1 MRIALVNDVVT
12 ALEAMRRAIVST
24 REHRIAWIAHDGA
37 EALELCARDTPDL
50 ILMDLIMPRMD
61 GVEATRRI
69 MARTPCAIVV
79 VTANVSDRPAK
90 VFEAMGVG
98 ALDAVNT
105 PVIERPGE
113 RGSAGALLAK
123 IETIRRLIGAGR
135 RKSLLTSPP
144 PVVRHSVPHR
154 SQLIVMGA
162 SAGGPTA
169 LAKVLAPLP
178 ADLPAPVV
186 IVQHVDAQFVAGLA
200 SWLGSQT
207 ALRVRLAREGDRPEA
222 GTAMLAGGDSHLVF
236 TGPTRLAYTDKP
248 VNCSYCPSIDLLFNS
263 AERYWPGDVIG
274 VLLSG
279 MGRDGALGLRAL
291 HARGHHTIA
300 QDRSSS
306 AAYGMPGAAAELHAA
321 SEILALDKIGP
332 RLRNFVTQK
341 TSAHG

>member
-1 MRIALVNDVVT
+1 MRIALVNDMVT

-69 MARTPCAIVV
+69 MARNPCAIVV
-79 VTANVSDRPAK
+79 VTANVHGRSAK

-105 PVIERPGE
+105 PILERPGE
-113 RGSAGALLAK
+113 HGGAGALLAK
-123 IETIRRLIGAGR
+123 IQTIHRLIGAGR
-135 RKSLLTSPP
+135 RKSPLPSPP
-144 PVVRHSVPHR
+144 PVVRHSAQHR
-154 SQLIVMGA
+154 SQLIVIGA

-178 ADLPAPVV
+178 ADFPAPVV

-200 SWLGSQT
+200 GWLGSQT
-207 ALRVRLAREGDRPEA
+207 ALRVRPAREGDRPEA
-222 GTAMLAGGDSHLVF
+222 GTALLAGGDSHLVF
-236 TGPTRLAYTDKP
+236 TDPTRLAYIDGP
-248 VNCSYCPSIDLLFNS
+248 VNCAYCPSIDLFFNS
-263 AERYWPGDVIG
+263 ADRCWSGDMIG

-279 MGRDGALGLRAL
+279 MGRDGAQGLGAL
-291 HARGHHTIA
+291 HTRGHHTIA

-321 SEILALDKIGP
+321 SEILAVDKIGP
-332 RLRNFVTQK
+332 RLSSIVTQK
-341 TSAHG
+341 FRAHG